1 MKGFNYSTTMEVTVD
16 VDIDEN
22 DLTDE
27 DLLEI
32 CEGRGLMSSGIK
44 GEVIEELFVLFKMG
58 KHDAILE
65 RMRQVVQDAKGVV
78 L

>member
-1 MKGFNYSTTMEVTVD
+1 MNKHLHSTTVEVD
-16 VDIDEN
+16 VDIYTDDLEDDE
-22 DLTDE
+22 LI
-27 DLLEI
+27 EI
-32 CEGRGLMSSGIK
+32 CESRGIMTGGIK
-44 GEVIEELFVLFKMG
+44 GEIIEELFVLFKMG